1 MEHRPA
7 RVAAPDWSP
16 ALRRRRVAAKF
27 GRRPR
32 GGACASREILT
43 RVFERYAERAK
54 RAIYFARHEA
64 SQLGG
69 DSIEPEHLLLGLL
82 RELPPP
88 LAARLR
94 LSIDRIRT
102 EVRGRALLRDSV
114 STTVGMPLSAESKR
128 VLEHARK
135 EADRLSHQSVGTEH
149 LLLGI
154 LREPGSAAAQM
165 LARQNVRA
173 SVVREAIAFDHD
185 HRRASAPARAPKA
198 PLLTQFSRDLT
209 QAARDGALDPLIGR
223 HTELDRVIQVLCR
236 RSKNNPVLIGEPGTG
251 KTAIVEGLSS
261 RIASGDCPIFL
272 ADRRIVTLDISL
284 VVAGTKY
291 RGQFEERLKAIIKEL
306 EQAPTTIVFV
316 DEMHTLVGAGSAE
329 GSLDAANILKPALA
343 RDGIQV
349 IGATTPAEF
358 RRHIERDRSLE
369 RRFQGVRIAPPTTEE
384 TLEIL
389 HGVRD
394 RYEAFHRV
402 SYDAAAIEAS
412 VSLAE
417 RYVTERFLPDKSVD
431 LLDEAGS
438 RVKLR
443 ENSFSREF
451 AESRRRI
458 VAIRQKKDR
467 ALAGDDLERASLAQ
481 EQENAERAS
490 LREIQSRWEADEGDR
505 PLVTRRDIE
514 EVVAD
519 WTGIPLGSIEE
530 DESRKLLRIEDEL
543 HRRVV
548 AQDEAVASVARAIRR
563 ARAGLKDPERPGGSF
578 LFLGPSG
585 VGKTEV
591 ARSLAEFLLGTE
603 RALLRFDMSEYM
615 ERHSVSRFIGSPPG
629 YVGHEE
635 GGHLTERVRRHPY
648 CVLLLDEIEKA
659 HPDVWNVLLQ
669 VFEDGRLTD
678 GLGNAVDFRN
688 SIIIMTSNL
697 GARHLHGQPH
707 VGFAAS
713 GEDGDRAAARDLVLG
728 EVKKTFRPE
737 FINRLDAVVVFDAL
751 TEADLTEILR
761 RLVGRMN
768 AEIRARG
775 LFVTLT
781 PEAEAFLVASV
792 LPERH
797 FGARP
802 LRRALQRH
810 VEDPL
815 SEAVLTGRIQ
825 PGGPIEVGL
834 RDPSADPDPAPDA
847 EPLVIRQ
854 GQGGLE
860 TLLAEE
866 ALVP

>member
-1 MEHRPA
+1 M
-7 RVAAPDWSP
+7 
-16 ALRRRRVAAKF
+16 
-27 GRRPR
+27 
-32 GGACASREILT
+32 
-43 RVFERYAERAK
+43 FERYAERAK

-82 RELPPP
+82 RELPPA
-88 LAARLR
+88 LTSRLH
-94 LSIDRIRT
+94 LSVERIRT
-102 EVRGRALLRDSV
+102 EVRSRALLRDSV

-128 VLEHARK
+128 VLERAQG
-135 EADRLSHQSVGTEH
+135 EADRLSHRSVGTEH

-154 LREPGSAAAQM
+154 LSEPASAAAQM

-173 SVVREAIAFDHD
+173 AAVREAISLDQE
-185 HRRASAPARAPKA
+185 HRRAPGPVRGPTT
-198 PLLTQFSRDLT
+198 PLLAQFSRDLT

-223 HTELDRVIQVLCR
+223 RVELDRVIQVLCR
-236 RSKNNPVLIGEPGTG
+236 RTKNNPVLIGEPGTG
-251 KTAIVEGLSS
+251 KTAIVEGLAS

-306 EQAPTTIVFV
+306 ESSPSTLVFV

-369 RRFQGVRIAPPTTEE
+369 RRFQGVRIDPPSTED
-384 TLEIL
+384 THEIL
-389 HGVRD
+389 RGVRE
-394 RYEAFHRV
+394 RYERYHRV
-402 SYDAAAIEAS
+402 EYAPEALDAA
-412 VSLAE
+412 VRLAE
-417 RYVTERFLPDKSVD
+417 RYVTDRFLPDKSVD

-443 ENSFSREF
+443 ENRFSREF
-451 AESRRRI
+451 SAVRRRI
-458 VAIRQKKDR
+458 EAIREKKDR

-481 EQENAERAS
+481 EQENAERES
-490 LREIQSRWEADEGDR
+490 LDEIRSRWEADEEER
-505 PLVTRRDIE
+505 PVVTRRDVD

-519 WTGIPLGSIEE
+519 WTGIPLGTIAE
-530 DESRKLLRIEDEL
+530 DESRKLLRIEEEL

-548 AQDEAVASVARAIRR
+548 AQDEAVRSVARAIRR
-563 ARAGLKDPERPGGSF
+563 ARAGLKNPERPSGVF

-615 ERHSVSRFIGSPPG
+615 ERHSMARFIGSPPG

-635 GGHLTERVRRHPY
+635 GGHLTERVRRNPY

-659 HPDVWNVLLQ
+659 HPDVWNLLLQ

-678 GLGNAVDFRN
+678 GLGNTVDFRN
-688 SIIIMTSNL
+688 AILIMTSNL
-697 GARHLHGQPH
+697 GARHLHGQTH
-707 VGFAAS
+707 LGFAAS
-713 GEDGDRAAARDLVLG
+713 GEAPRRAAMRELVLG

-737 FINRLDAVVVFDAL
+737 FINRLDAVVVFDPL

-761 RLVGRMN
+761 RLVRRMN
-768 AEIRARG
+768 DEIRSRG

-792 LPERH
+792 LPERTY
-797 FGARP
+797 GARP
-802 LRRALQRH
+802 LRRALQRY

-815 SEAVLTGRIQ
+815 SEAVLTGRVQ
-825 PGGPIEVGL
+825 PGHPVEIGLPDGVVPGLAEGSAGSPAGEEVL
-834 RDPSADPDPAPDA
+834 
-847 EPLVIRQ
+847 EIRQ
-854 GQGGLE
+854 GEGTLDK
-860 TLLAEE
+860 LLAEE